1 MTKKKGYSVGYGKPP
16 KHSRFK
22 PGQSGNPKGRP
33 KGAQSDSTLL
43 QAELKR
49 SVAITENGRSGKLSK
64 RAVMIRNLVNKA
76 MGDIKAAQ
84 VVIAMSEKAQN
95 LSPLR
100 SREQELIDK
109 FILDDY
115 VRRQI
120 RGDGNAPN
128 K

>member
-22 PGQSGNPKGRP
+22 PGHSGNPKGRP

-76 MGDIKAAQ
+76 MGDIRAAQ
-84 VVIAMSEKAQN
+84 IVIAMSEKAQN

-100 SREQELIDK
+100 SSEQEMIDK

-120 RGDGNAPN
+120 RAAENAPN
-128 K
+128 E

>member
-33 KGAQSDSTLL
+33 KGAQSDSSLL

-76 MGDIKAAQ
+76 MGDIRAAQ
-84 VVIAMSEKAQN
+84 IVIAMSEKAQN

-100 SREQELIDK
+100 SSEQEMIDK

-120 RGDGNAPN
+120 RAAENAPN
-128 K
+128 E

>member
-1 MTKKKGYSVGYGKPP
+1 MKKKKGYSVGYGKPP

-33 KGAQSDSTLL
+33 KGAQSANALL

-49 SVAITENGRSGKLSK
+49 SVAITENGRAGKLSK
-64 RAVMIRNLVNKA
+64 QAVMIRNLVNKA
-76 MGDIKAAQ
+76 MGDVKAAQ
-84 VVIAMSEKAQN
+84 IVLALADKAQT

-100 SREQELIDK
+100 TSEQEMIDK

-115 VRRQI
+115 VRRQVS
-120 RGDGNAPN
+120 GGGSVTH